1 MISLMKPG
9 NGADFLNVISLFIIL
24 FAATVPAF
32 GNVIVPL
39 TAIYASLKSD
49 KLDFNIEVL
58 NLIWLL
64 VLYVQFCICITQFF
78 CSKFRWLIWY
88 IF

>member
-1 MISLMKPG
+1 MKPG

-58 NLIWLL
+58 NLI
-64 VLYVQFCICITQFF
+64 
-78 CSKFRWLIWY
+78 
-88 IF
+88 